1 MHNFRIYSI
10 FKPMDVSADNS
21 PSPEINKIELP
32 SPAAA
37 RKPKILKIILII
49 FGLLIVFSIIL
60 AVVIGIPAYKT
71 YGKAKKLYQTALEAK
86 PVLQT
91 KDMKLISEKINLIKI
106 DLSDLKESF
115 KPLLWLKII
124 PYFGEYVGDA
134 QHFILAGEA
143 GLDSGDIVIKA
154 IEPYSDIIG
163 FNGGAN
169 TGSGEKTTQDRI
181 TFLVTT
187 IDKIGPDLDKISE
200 KFQIV
205 KKEIDQVNTNRYPVS
220 FKGQKV
226 REPLVEIIAM
236 IDQAATVVSDAK
248 PLLSVTPW
256 LLGSDAPRR
265 YLLLFQN
272 DAELRPTGGFLTA
285 YAILEV
291 NKGKIKPQLSQDIYA
306 LDARFT
312 KRIPAPEPIKKYL
325 PKVNYFNLRDMNL
338 SPDFSSSMQTFLEN
352 YVYVDKKKFDGVI
365 AVDTKVLVSLLEVL
379 GPVGVS
385 EWGNFSAKPDSR
397 CDGCP
402 QVVYALELLA
412 DKPVSTLKADRKA
425 VIGPLMNSIL
435 ANAMGSP
442 KEKIP
447 GLFNAGF
454 KSLMEKHV
462 LFYFPEESIQKAV
475 ENFNIAGRIRDYEG
489 DYFHLNDTSFSGA
502 KSNLFIKE
510 NVNQV
515 VEINKDGKVTKTV
528 TIEYTNPTPA
538 SNCNLEAGQLC
549 LNAPYR
555 DWFRI
560 YVPKGSKLLES
571 SGSEV
576 EMTTSEDLGKT
587 VFEGF
592 FGDKYPLRPEGS
604 AKVTLKYELPMNM
617 NKEYK
622 LLIQKQPG
630 TDGFTY
636 NIKVNN
642 QKQNFVLD
650 TDKELKFK
658 L

>member
-1 MHNFRIYSI
+1 MDESAQT
-10 FKPMDVSADNS
+10 KPEE
-21 PSPEINKIELP
+21 EIKKIELTSSSASSGP
-32 SPAAA
+32 
-37 RKPKILKIILII
+37 KFLKILLITV
-49 FGLLIVFSIIL
+49 GVIVGFSIL
-60 AVVIGIPAYKT
+60 LGIIVGLPAYNT
-71 YGKAKKLYQTALEAK
+71 YGKAKKFYQTALEIK
-86 PVLQT
+86 PAIQS
-91 KDMKLISEKINLIKI
+91 KDIKLISGKINGLKT
-106 DLSDLKESF
+106 DLSDLKQSF
-115 KPLLWLKII
+115 KPLLWFKII
-124 PYFGEYVGDA
+124 PYLGAYVGDME
-134 QHFILAGEA
+134 HFLNAGEA
-143 GLDSGDIVIKA
+143 GLETGDIVIKA

-163 FNGGAN
+163 LAGNSDLGG
-169 TGSGEKTTQDRI
+169 GEKTTQDRI

-187 IDKIGPDLDKISE
+187 IDKIGPDLDKVSE

-205 KKEIDQVNTNRYPVS
+205 KKEIDQVNVNRYPLS

-226 REPLVEIIAM
+226 REPLTEVIDM
-236 IDQAATVVSDAK
+236 VDQAATIVTDAK

-291 NKGKIKPQLSQDIYA
+291 NKGKIKPLLSQDIYA

-312 KRIPAPEPIKKYL
+312 KKIPAPTPIKKYL
-325 PKVNYFNLRDMNL
+325 PKVSYFNLRDMNL

-352 YVYVDKKKFDGVI
+352 YAYADKTKFDGVI
-365 AVDTKVLVSLLEVL
+365 AVDTKVLVSLLDVL
-379 GPVGVS
+379 GPIGVS

-402 QVVYALELLA
+402 QVVYELERLA
-412 DKPVSTLKADRKA
+412 DKPVNTLKADRKA
-425 VIGPLMNSIL
+425 VIGPLMHSIL

-442 KEKIP
+442 KEKVP

-454 KSLMEKHV
+454 NALMEKHV
-462 LFYFPEESIQKAV
+462 LFYFPQENIQKAV
-475 ENFNIAGRIRDYEG
+475 ESFNIAGRIRNFEG
-489 DYFHLNDTSFSGA
+489 DYFHLNDCSFSGA
-502 KSNLFIKE
+502 KSNLFIKQ
-510 NVNQV
+510 NVDQKI
-515 VEINKDGKVTKTV
+515 EIGKDGKVTKTV
-528 TIEYTNPTPA
+528 TIEYTNPTSA

-555 DWFRI
+555 DWFRV

-571 SGSEV
+571 TGSEV
-576 EMTTSEDLGKT
+576 EMTSYEDLEKT

-604 AKVTLKYELPMNM
+604 AKVTLKYELPANA

-636 NIKVNN
+636 TVKVNN
-642 QKQNFVLD
+642 QKQSFTLD

>member
-1 MHNFRIYSI
+1 MN
-10 FKPMDVSADNS
+10 DVAQIQTQE
-21 PSPEINKIELP
+21 EIKKIEL
-32 SPAAA
+32 SSSSTSN
-37 RKPKILKIILII
+37 KPKIIKIILII
-49 FGLLIVFSIIL
+49 IGIIIGVSFLLGLI
-60 AVVIGIPAYKT
+60 IGIPAYKT
-71 YGKAKKLYQTALEAK
+71 YGKAKKLYQTALEIK
-86 PVLQT
+86 PIIQS
-91 KDMKLISEKINLIKI
+91 KDIKLISKKINVVKT
-106 DLSDLKESF
+106 DLSDLKQSF
-115 KPLLWLKII
+115 KPLLWLKIV

-134 QHFILAGEA
+134 EHFLNAGEA
-143 GLDSGDIVIKA
+143 GLDTGDIVIKA

-163 FNGGAN
+163 LAN
-169 TGSGEKTTQDRI
+169 SSGSGSGEKTTQDRI

-205 KKEIDQVNTNRYPVS
+205 KKEIDQVDIKRYPEN
-220 FKGQKV
+220 FRGQKI
-226 REPLVEIIAM
+226 REPLTEVISLV
-236 IDQAATVVSDAK
+236 DQAATIVTDAK
-248 PLLSVTPW
+248 PLLTVTPW

-325 PKVNYFNLRDMNL
+325 PKVSYFNLRDMNL

-352 YVYVDKKKFDGVI
+352 YAYADKTKFDGVI

-379 GPVGVS
+379 GPIGVS

-402 QVVYALELLA
+402 QVVYELERLA
-412 DKPVSTLKADRKA
+412 DKPVSAVRKDRKA

-442 KEKIP
+442 KEKVP

-454 KSLMEKHV
+454 NALMEKHV
-462 LFYFPEESIQKAV
+462 LFYFPEEKIQKAV
-475 ENFNIAGRIRDYEG
+475 ESFNIAGRIRDFDG
-489 DYFHLNDTSFSGA
+489 DYFHLNDCSFSGS

-510 NVNQV
+510 NVTQV
-515 VEINKDGKVTKTV
+515 VEIGKDGKVTKTV

-538 SNCNLEAGQLC
+538 SNCNLEAGELC

-555 DWFRI
+555 NWFRV
-560 YVPKGSKLLES
+560 YVPKGAKLLES
-571 SGSEV
+571 AGSEV
-576 EMTTSEDLGKT
+576 EMTTYEDLGKT

-604 AKVTLKYELPMNM
+604 AKVTLKYELPLNM
-617 NKEYK
+617 AKEYK

>member
-1 MHNFRIYSI
+1 MEETVKTIEN
-10 FKPMDVSADNS
+10 
-21 PSPEINKIELP
+21 PEIQKIELTSP
-32 SPAAA
+32 STS
-37 RKPKILKIILII
+37 RKPKILKIILV
-49 FGLLIVFSIIL
+49 VFSILIVLSIL
-60 AVVIGIPAYKT
+60 LGVMVGIPAYKT

-86 PVLQT
+86 PALQS
-91 KDMKLISEKINLIKI
+91 KDLKLIGGKISLIKS
-106 DLSDLKESF
+106 DLADLKESF
-115 KPLLWLKII
+115 KPLLWLKIV
-124 PYFGEYVGDA
+124 PYFGEYISDA

-143 GLDSGDIVIKA
+143 GLDSGDLVVKA

-163 FNGGAN
+163 LAGGTN

-187 IDKIGPDLDKISE
+187 IDKIGPDLDKVSE
-200 KFQIV
+200 KFQII
-205 KKEIDQVNTNRYPVS
+205 KKEIDQVNVSRYPVS
-220 FKGQKV
+220 FKGQKI
-226 REPLVEIIAM
+226 REPLTEVVAM
-236 IDQAATVVSDAK
+236 VDQAATIVTDAK
-248 PLLSVTPW
+248 PLLTVAPW

-312 KRIPAPEPIKKYL
+312 KRITAPEPIKKYL

-352 YVYVDKKKFDGVI
+352 YAYVDKTKFDGVI
-365 AVDTKVLVSLLEVL
+365 GVDTKVLVSLLEVL

-402 QVVYALELLA
+402 QVVYELELLA
-412 DKPVSTLKADRKA
+412 DKPVSTLKKDRKA

-454 KSLMEKHV
+454 NSLMEKHV
-462 LFYFPEESIQKAV
+462 LFYFPDEKIQKAV
-475 ENFNIAGRIRDYEG
+475 ESFNIAGRIREYEG

-510 NVNQV
+510 NVNQIIEV
-515 VEINKDGKVTKTV
+515 GKDGKVTKTV
-528 TIEYTNPTPA
+528 TIEYTNPSPA

-555 DWFRI
+555 DWFRV

-604 AKVTLKYELPMNM
+604 AKVTLKYELPMNIS
-617 NKEYK
+617 KEYK

-636 NIKVNN
+636 SVKVNN
-642 QKQNFVLD
+642 QKQNFTLD